1 MDAILKDHSWVRDK
15 FWKLNALKNDGKC
28 FLFHL
33 KSSFLLKF
41 LSSLFGHMG
50 KRFDK
55 KVMVDFKIYD
65 GTG

>member
-1 MDAILKDHSWVRDK
+1 ML
-15 FWKLNALKNDGKC
+15 LKNDGKC

-50 KRFDK
+50 KGFDK